1 MFQELIVF
9 AIITSAVLFLGRHIL
24 RSIRGNK
31 SCGSCPATNGGCAVP
46 AEDLPNGGLP
56 FEV

>member
-9 AIITSAVLFLGRHIL
+9 GIVTAAALFLGRNVL
-24 RSIRGNK
+24 ATIRGRK
-31 SCGSCPATNGGCAVP
+31 SCGSCPAANGGCAVP
-46 AEDLPNGGLP
+46 AKDLPNGGLP